1 MNFSIL
7 APGSIARKMAEAVTG
22 LSDEY
27 KIVCHSVA
35 SRNIEKAQS
44 FADEWGFKKA
54 YGSYE
59 EMVNDPEVELVYVA
73 SPHSLHFE
81 HAKLCLE
88 HGKHVLVEKPFTVN
102 AAQAQELIDLAKQK
116 GLLLVEAIWTR
127 FMPSRTLISEIVNN
141 QTVGKPISLTANL
154 GYYLQDK
161 ERLLEPSLAGGA
173 LLDVG
178 VYPINFA
185 VMVFGMDISRV
196 ESSAVMSDKGVDE
209 SNSVT
214 LYFRGGGMAV
224 LHSTMMTPTDRSGII
239 YCEDGYIEVQ
249 NINNCE
255 GIRIYNREHELIDE
269 INVPEQING
278 YEYEVLS
285 CRRALLAGQTECE
298 EMPLAETYKV
308 MKLLDE
314 IRGQW
319 GMKYPME

>member
-1 MNFSIL
+1 
-7 APGSIARKMAEAVTG
+7 
-22 LSDEY
+22 
-27 KIVCHSVA
+27 
-35 SRNIEKAQS
+35 
-44 FADEWGFKKA
+44 
-54 YGSYE
+54 
-59 EMVNDPEVELVYVA
+59 
-73 SPHSLHFE
+73 
-81 HAKLCLE
+81 
-88 HGKHVLVEKPFTVN
+88 VLVAKTFTVN
-102 AAQAQELIDLAKQK
+102 AAQAKELLDLAKQK

-185 VMVFGMDISRV
+185 MMVFDRDISRV